1 MNMTFT
7 DKTKQAAEQF
17 ILLEQTE
24 KQLEEV
30 LGESSELVEA
40 RWDRTEDARGRSVYV
55 LSLKDSFGEVSGN
68 FAPTELQSP
77 NQIDF
82 RLYRLWG
89 DLLGAQTKKLLQEIA
104 GH

>member
-1 MNMTFT
+1 MKMTFT
-7 DKTKQAAEQF
+7 DKTKQISDQF
-17 ILLEQTE
+17 ILLEQTK

-30 LGESSELVEA
+30 LGESSGLVEA
-40 RWDRTEDARGRSVYV
+40 RWDRTEDARGRPIYV
-55 LSLKDSFGEVSGN
+55 LQLKDSFGEVSGN

-104 GH
+104 GN